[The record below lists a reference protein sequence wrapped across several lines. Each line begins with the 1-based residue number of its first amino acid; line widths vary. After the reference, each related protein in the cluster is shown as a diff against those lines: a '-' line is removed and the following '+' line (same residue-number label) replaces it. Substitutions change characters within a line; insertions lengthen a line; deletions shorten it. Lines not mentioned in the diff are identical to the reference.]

1 MTYLINVKAKKIHD
15 NILKQWKNVDSEY
28 LEVTAM
34 TRDFI
39 TVLVA
44 EVECERVFNVVK
56 ALYDHRK
63 SYNSKIFFAYMMIRF
78 HDQNVNAQT
87 KLNADFL
94 TKEDKIIQNMKKK
107 MKKRM
112 NELKNVYDKLYI
124 SDDDEKKV
132 VRKTT
137 TQTFTTI
144 RFLCYTSFTRRLF
157 DKNTERK
164 KT

>member
-1 MTYLINVKAKKIHD
+1 
-15 NILKQWKNVDSEY
+15 
-28 LEVTAM
+28 
-34 TRDFI
+34 
-39 TVLVA
+39 
-44 EVECERVFNVVK
+44 
-56 ALYDHRK
+56 
-63 SYNSKIFFAYMMIRF
+63 MMIRF